1 MSLLIQALD
10 AGIGARRCRY
20 LDAQIDGE
28 WTRVRVDG
36 ARTNANIEHA
46 AGRAAARSI
55 GRRASDVVT
64 VRTDG
69 WRPGFVRLFVVTVAT
84 GPTRHGL
91 TPVRSVNVEVSPELA

>member
-1 MSLLIQALD
+1 MQFLNATVD
-10 AGIGARRCRY
+10 GA
-20 LDAQIDGE
+20 
-28 WTRVRVDG
+28 WKHVRIDG

-69 WRPGFVRLFVVTVAT
+69 WRPGFVRLFVVNVAT
-84 GPTRHGL
+84 GPRRHGV
-91 TPVRSVNVEVSPELA
+91 TPVVTVNVNIELQPELA